1 MVDRRY
7 VLIVDELA
15 AAGDPVQVTSQLV
28 TGLEAPKI
36 VGDRVVELA
45 AEKGYYLSV
54 LSPVPIK
61 VSEAQGPKRLSLAY
75 EVTGATRLSPL
86 LLSRTRGGREPGVL
100 DCSAD
105 DKAVCLTVRD
115 GNKTDYLLLNVTGR
129 PVTRGQLT
137 SDARVTLVRQDH
149 GKVARAAVVWGSR
162 VSFGKQELLRRS
174 TRVDYSTP

>member
-15 AAGDPVQVTSQLV
+15 AGDPVRVTSQLV

-36 VGDRVVELA
+36 VGGRVVELS
-45 AEKGYYLSV
+45 AEKGYYLNA

-86 LLSRTRGGREPGVL
+86 LLSRTRGGRERAVL
-100 DCSAD
+100 GRSAD
-105 DKAVCLTVRD
+105 DKAVCLTVKD
-115 GNKTDYLLLNVTGR
+115 GNNTDYLLLNVTGG

-137 SDARVTLVRQDH
+137 SDARATLVRQDH

-174 TRVDYSTP
+174 TRVDYATP